1 MLGQARSSH
10 GTVAPSVFEMA
21 RAKTRADPCPRR
33 ERAAAHNISLPTCH
47 SDPSRHANMDPYVVT
62 RLIIETVCGTA
73 DGTLEA
79 TPSNGAVAAHAP
91 SASGHH

>member
-1 MLGQARSSH
+1 
-10 GTVAPSVFEMA
+10 
-21 RAKTRADPCPRR
+21 
-33 ERAAAHNISLPTCH
+33 
-47 SDPSRHANMDPYVVT
+47 MDPYVVT

>member
-1 MLGQARSSH
+1 
-10 GTVAPSVFEMA
+10 MA